1 MNLKRKFKNISYN
14 KYGIANSLLEW
25 SEDNVAD
32 GDVVDGPRNVFG
44 LVEIRFSAADRV
56 ADVNSPHEEEHLTCE
71 LFR

>member
-1 MNLKRKFKNISYN
+1 MNLKGTLKIFRIGVGY
-14 KYGIANSLLEW
+14 SLLEW
-25 SEDNVAD
+25 SEDKVTD
-32 GDVVDGPRNVFG
+32 GDVVDGPRDVFG